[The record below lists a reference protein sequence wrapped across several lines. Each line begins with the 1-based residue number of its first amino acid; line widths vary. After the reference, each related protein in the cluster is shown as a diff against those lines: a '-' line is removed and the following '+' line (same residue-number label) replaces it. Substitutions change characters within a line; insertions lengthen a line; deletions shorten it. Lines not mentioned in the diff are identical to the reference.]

1 MAWDMHE
8 FKNLTVLELYEI
20 LALRVNVFVVEQ
32 NCPYPELDGL
42 DPECMHL
49 AYRED
54 GKVLAYA
61 RLVPGN
67 LKYGVP
73 SIGRVI
79 VSPDARGRGLA
90 RELVNKCIEYIFGEW
105 QAEEIR
111 LQGQVYLKEF
121 YQSFGFDP
129 ISDVYDED
137 GIPHLDMSLRKK
149 RRGSVSKKD

>member
-1 MAWDMHE
+1 MAWDVYE

-20 LALRVNVFVVEQ
+20 LKLRVDVFVVEQ

-42 DPECMHL
+42 DQEAMHL
-49 AYRED
+49 AYREN
-54 GKVLAYA
+54 GRLLAYA
-61 RLVPGN
+61 RLVPGE

-79 VSPDARGRGLA
+79 VCPDARGRGLA
-90 RELVNKCIEYIFGEW
+90 RELINKCIEYILGEW
-105 QAEEIR
+105 QSEEIR
-111 LQGQVYLKEF
+111 LQGQLYLKEF

-149 RRGSVSKKD
+149 G

>member
-1 MAWDMHE
+1 MTWKIADFNE
-8 FKNLTVLELYEI
+8 LAAAELYEM
-20 LALRVNVFVVEQ
+20 LKLRVDVFVVEQ

-42 DPECMHL
+42 DQKSVHL
-49 AYRED
+49 AYREN
-54 GKVLAYA
+54 GKILAYS
-61 RLVPGN
+61 RLVPGE

-90 RELVNKCIEYIFGEW
+90 RELMRKSIDFIFNEW
-105 QAEEIR
+105 QPEEIR
-111 LQGQVYLKEF
+111 LQGQVYLQEF

-137 GIPHLDMSLRKK
+137 GIPHVDMRLDK
-149 RRGSVSKKD
+149 RGSPNTSR

>member
-1 MAWDMHE
+1 MTWKFYDFDE
-8 FKNLTVLELYEI
+8 LTAAELYEM
-20 LALRVNVFVVEQ
+20 LKLRVDVFVVEQ

-42 DPECMHL
+42 DQKSIHL
-49 AYRED
+49 AYKED
-54 GKVLAYA
+54 GRILAYA
-61 RLVPGN
+61 RLVPGE

-90 RELVNKCIEYIFGEW
+90 RELMNKSIGFIFNEW
-105 QAEEIR
+105 QPEAIR

-137 GIPHLDMSLRKK
+137 GIPHVDMKLDKE
-149 RRGSVSKKD
+149 VQSKQLKVD